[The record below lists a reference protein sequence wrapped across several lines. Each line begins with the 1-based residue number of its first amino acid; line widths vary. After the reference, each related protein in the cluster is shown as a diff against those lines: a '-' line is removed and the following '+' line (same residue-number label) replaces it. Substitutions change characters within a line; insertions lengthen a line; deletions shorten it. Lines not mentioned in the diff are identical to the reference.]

1 MLKGIEG
8 DKNQLYQSKL
18 MKDHIANYRNLWK
31 EFKALTE
38 SNLQSATLYKPY
50 AFDLNFKEFH
60 GENGMEKTVNYF
72 EKKTQQVFHL
82 CLMLLANDFICSKQ
96 RHAQYFVHCC

>member
-72 EKKTQQVFHL
+72 EKKTQ
-82 CLMLLANDFICSKQ
+82 
-96 RHAQYFVHCC
+96 